1 MKLSNTKA
9 SYYASLNQSKHRKSE
24 GLFLICGRKC
34 VVDTAGCF
42 DIEVLIT
49 DSSISDDYGLDC
61 KELLTASPAQL
72 SRISRMESAP
82 EVVAVCRIPDYQ
94 EDEDYV
100 RNNLSLVLDD
110 VQNPGNLGT
119 IVRAADWFGIRY
131 VFASEGT
138 ADIFSPKA
146 VQATMG
152 ALARVR
158 VIYCDI
164 PDLLSRYAGLPVYA
178 TLLDGDNIYDAHL
191 EGKGL
196 IVMGNEGRGISPE
209 VRHLVNSGLKIPSY
223 PPDAPACESLN
234 VGIATS
240 IVLAEFR
247 RRML

>member
-1 MKLSNTKA
+1 M
-9 SYYASLNQSKHRKSE
+9 
-24 GLFLICGRKC
+24 
-34 VVDTAGCF
+34 VDTARFF
-42 DIEVLIT
+42 DVETLIV
-49 DSSISDDYGLDC
+49 DSSVSDDYRLNYG
-61 KELLTASPAQL
+61 EVLTASPAQL

-82 EVVAVCRIPDYQ
+82 EVIAVCRIPDYE
-94 EDEDYV
+94 EDEEYV

-152 ALARVR
+152 ALARVK
-158 VIYCDI
+158 VIYRNI
-164 PDLLSRYAGLPVYA
+164 PSLLARYEGLPIYA
-178 TLLDGDNIYDAHL
+178 TLLDGDDIYNAEL
-191 EGKGL
+191 SGKGL

-209 VRHLVNSGLKIPSY
+209 VRHLVTCGLKIPSY